1 MPPVTCCCLL
11 LQDFGHVMTKD
22 RFDRV
27 FRYLRR
33 GSADAQEKL
42 EEDPWAEVR
51 EWVVGYNAKRRSELR
66 PGWAVVPD
74 ESMIQWEGISG
85 PGGMPHLSFVP
96 RKPKSLGCEVKTVCD
111 CSTGVM
117 LYLEI
122 QVLSLPPT
130 PFTCLCSNS
139 PLLVV
144 VVNRREWLGWRGPS
158 LPPALPTA
166 GTLAALSACS
176 LVWVWVKKSSRPS

>member
-1 MPPVTCCCLL
+1 MLPVTSCCLL

-22 RFDRV
+22 RFDCV

-122 QVLSLPPT
+122 QVQQFSSL
-130 PFTCLCSNS
+130 LCSHLYCVLTS
-139 PLLVV
+139 VFVAVV
-144 VVNRREWLGWRGPS
+144 YRRAWFGWRVPS
-158 LPPALPTA
+158 LPPGFPTA
-166 GTLAALSACS
+166 ATPAALSVCS
-176 LVWVWVKKSSRPS
+176 RVWVWVRKT